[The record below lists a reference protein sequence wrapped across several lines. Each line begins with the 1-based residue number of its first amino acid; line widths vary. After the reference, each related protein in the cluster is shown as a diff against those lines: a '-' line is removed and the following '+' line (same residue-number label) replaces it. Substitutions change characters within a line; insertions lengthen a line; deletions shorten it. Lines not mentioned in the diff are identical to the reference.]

1 MAAEGTDHCS
11 EILLSLKVMNDS
23 EINSKS
29 DVICLDPGRRVIASA
44 WSPKTG
50 FHILDKSEYYKITRT
65 ANAVNLCVGGG
76 RMSTK
81 TSLVPRISE
90 EAVA

>member
-1 MAAEGTDHCS
+1 
-11 EILLSLKVMNDS
+11 MNDS

-50 FHILDKSEYYKITRT
+50 FHILDKSEYYKKGGI
-65 ANAVNLCVGGG
+65 NL
-76 RMSTK
+76 RK
-81 TSLVPRISE
+81 Q
-90 EAVA
+90 EADKRNT